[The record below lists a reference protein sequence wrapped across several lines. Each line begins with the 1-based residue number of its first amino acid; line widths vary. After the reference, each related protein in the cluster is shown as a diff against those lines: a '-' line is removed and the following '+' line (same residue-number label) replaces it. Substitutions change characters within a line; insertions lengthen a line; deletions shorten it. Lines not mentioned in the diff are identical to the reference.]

1 MRAPQLDRPTCLD
14 RYDTDSDHIQADGT
28 YQDCRAVHAG
38 GASLLVTVVHVTFPQ
53 QLKLNELRSALRM
66 RGAPTGGSKE
76 ALEARL
82 SELIDLTPLPGAR
95 QLNGACAPQDG

>member
-1 MRAPQLDRPTCLD
+1 VPQR
-14 RYDTDSDHIQADGT
+14 
-28 YQDCRAVHAG
+28 
-38 GASLLVTVVHVTFPQ
+38 
-53 QLKLNELRSALRM
+53 LKLNELRSALRM

-82 SELIDLTPLPGAR
+82 LELMDLTPLPGAR